1 MPTSTRPDGPLGPM
15 TDEQLSR
22 LATGGDQA
30 AFLELFT
37 RHEHGL
43 LNFCHR
49 LTGNREDAADLV
61 QESFLRV
68 FARLPA
74 LEGREVNLAAYLR
87 RTARNLA
94 YDASAGRGAE
104 VMVDD
109 LEVVAGADQALETDP
124 ERAMLLG
131 DQQAA
136 VQRANAALPERHRLA
151 LALRELEDMDYAQIG
166 EVLEV
171 TPEAVG
177 QILVR
182 ARLGL
187 RRQLRLASVDE
198 DRMAPACRARLGD
211 IGALIDG
218 QLDHD
223 RAYVLRQHLATCA
236 TCAQVRAAF
245 EDSRI
250 RYRAWL
256 PIPLIMGLGLSTLRG
271 AQDRGLL
278 QQFTDSISWGGDGGA
293 GGQLGGAGQELGGA
307 GGGELGGP
315 AGGGTRALS
324 GAGAAGASAGIAGAA
339 ADTLWGSWS
348 RRRKVVSALGGA
360 IVLLGVAGGSALFA
374 IRGKEPPR
382 DIVTL
387 GSEDVTADVAAASI
401 PPAAAQ
407 ELPKPP
413 LPGEPAPDAAPGS
426 TDASA
431 PSAPGDPA
439 VSPAVITPP
448 ASPAARR
455 RVPRTRTVAPAG
467 ASPQVTVAVSPA
479 APPQQPSPPPAPGTT
494 TSAPP
499 VTTVA
504 PPSTT
509 VRQPPPV
516 VTTVR
521 QPPPVVT
528 TTRQPPVVT
537 TTARTPVDPP
547 PVTTVRVPTIRTIIQ
562 VPTIV
567 TTIRIPTIRIP
578 PATTTTSQTPVV
590 R

>member
-1 MPTSTRPDGPLGPM
+1 M

-22 LATGGDQA
+22 LATNGDQE

-74 LEGREVNLAAYLR
+74 LEGRDVNLAAYLR

-94 YDASAGRGAE
+94 YDAASGRVGE

-109 LEVVAGADQALETDP
+109 MEVVAGADDALEADP

-171 TPEAVG
+171 TPDAVG

-198 DRMAPACRARLGD
+198 ERMAPACRARLGEV
-211 IGALIDG
+211 GALIDG

-223 RAYVLRQHLATCA
+223 RAHVLRQHLAACA

-245 EDSRI
+245 EDARI

-256 PIPLIMGLGLSTLRG
+256 PIPLIMGLGLSTLRT
-271 AQDRGLL
+271 ARDRGLL
-278 QQFTDSISWGGDGGA
+278 EQFTDSISWGDDGGA
-293 GGQLGGAGQELGGA
+293 GGQLGGAGQEVTGGA
-307 GGGELGGP
+307 GMGGA
-315 AGGGTRALS
+315 AGGGGRVMSQA
-324 GAGAAGASAGIAGAA
+324 AAGGGGAAGIAGAA
-339 ADTLWGSWS
+339 ADSLWGSW
-348 RRRKVVSALGGA
+348 
-360 IVLLGVAGGSALFA
+360 
-374 IRGKEPPR
+374 
-382 DIVTL
+382 
-387 GSEDVTADVAAASI
+387 
-401 PPAAAQ
+401 
-407 ELPKPP
+407 
-413 LPGEPAPDAAPGS
+413 
-426 TDASA
+426 
-431 PSAPGDPA
+431 
-439 VSPAVITPP
+439 
-448 ASPAARR
+448 
-455 RVPRTRTVAPAG
+455 
-467 ASPQVTVAVSPA
+467 
-479 APPQQPSPPPAPGTT
+479 
-494 TSAPP
+494 
-499 VTTVA
+499 
-504 PPSTT
+504 
-509 VRQPPPV
+509 
-516 VTTVR
+516 
-521 QPPPVVT
+521 
-528 TTRQPPVVT
+528 
-537 TTARTPVDPP
+537 
-547 PVTTVRVPTIRTIIQ
+547 
-562 VPTIV
+562 
-567 TTIRIPTIRIP
+567 
-578 PATTTTSQTPVV
+578 
-590 R
+590 